1 MKKHDIAVIG
11 AGPAG
16 IMAAITAS
24 RNGKRVILIDRNPQL
39 GRKLYSTGNGRCNLT
54 NTDVTADRY
63 HGASPEFIQTV
74 ISQFDQHDTMEFF
87 RNLGLILKEEDGGR
101 VFPRTNQASSVVEV
115 LEQAISRSK
124 VDVLLSA
131 QAVKVEKPNI
141 WKISLADGR
150 QISADDLII
159 ATGGR
164 AAHHLGSTGDGL
176 YWAEKLG
183 HTLTPIH
190 AALVPIETADEWPK
204 EVQGIKV
211 EAHVWAT
218 SGDEKISESSGDL
231 LFTGYGVSGPAV
243 MAQAGS
249 IAPLLKTSEVMLHID
264 LFSDLTEDDLDRI
277 VLQSFQNGA
286 KTAVRDSL
294 VGILP
299 KALIPIV
306 LKFAG
311 VDETGHAGDVS
322 RRNRLKVV
330 RVMKD
335 MTLTVSKLR
344 PLKEAQVTAGGVDT
358 KEIDARTLQ
367 SKLVE
372 NPYFAGEVIDVD
384 GDSGGFNL
392 QWAWSSGYVAGMVGK

>member
-1 MKKHDIAVIG
+1 MKKYDAAVIG

-24 RNGKRVILIDRNPQL
+24 KNGKRVILIDRNPQL
-39 GRKLYSTGNGRCNLT
+39 GRKLLSTGNGRCNLT
-54 NTDVTADRY
+54 NTNVTADRY

-74 ISQFDQHDTMEFF
+74 ISRFDQHATMEFF
-87 RNLGLILKEEDGGR
+87 QNLGLILKEEDGGR

-115 LEQAISRSK
+115 LEQALSRSK
-124 VDVLLSA
+124 ADVFLSA
-131 QAVKVEKPNI
+131 QVVKIEKPNI

-183 HTLTPIH
+183 HSLTPIH

-211 EAHVWAT
+211 EAFVWST
-218 SGDEKISESSGDL
+218 SGDRKISESAGDL

-286 KTAVRDSL
+286 KTAVKDSL

-299 KALIPIV
+299 KGLIPII
-306 LKFAG
+306 LRLAG
-311 VDETGHAGDVS
+311 IDETELAGDVS
-322 RRNRLKVV
+322 RRKRLKTV

-358 KEIDARTLQ
+358 KEIDPRTLQ

-372 NPYFAGEVIDVD
+372 NLYFAGEVIDVD
-384 GDSGGFNL
+384 GNSGGFNL
-392 QWAWSSGYVAGMVGK
+392 QWAWSSGYVAGMGGK